1 MSEDQAEDWTNL
13 ISDWIAMADRM
24 QAGEGAGVHRAWPH
38 HHVQRASG

>member
-24 QAGEGAGVHRAWPH
+24 QADEGAESEG
-38 HHVQRASG
+38 GDDGDD